1 MVSTG
6 TKITLPFVVV
16 ATLLWYLSL
25 GSVETWVSWA
35 ILVGVGV
42 LTPTIL
48 TESDRFAAK

>member
-35 ILVGVGV
+35 ILIGIGV
-42 LTPTIL
+42 LVPTIL
-48 TESDRFAAK
+48 TESDRFAAE

>member
-42 LTPTIL
+42 LAPTIL